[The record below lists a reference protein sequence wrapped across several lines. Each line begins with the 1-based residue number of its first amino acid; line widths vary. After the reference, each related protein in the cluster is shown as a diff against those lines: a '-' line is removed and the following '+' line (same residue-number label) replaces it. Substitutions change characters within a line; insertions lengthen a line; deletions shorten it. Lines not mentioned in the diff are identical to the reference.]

1 MFIIIVYKKNI
12 LIVILTNFDN
22 FVYAGLMV
30 DIDMA
35 DALTVTQHRNAFS
48 SPLDISDQLRRTTGN
63 D

>member
-1 MFIIIVYKKNI
+1 MFIIILHKNT
-12 LIVILTNFDN
+12 LMLTNFYD

-35 DALTVTQHRNAFS
+35 DALTVTQYRNAFS
-48 SPLDISDQLRRTTGN
+48 SPLNISDQLRRTTGN